1 MKLLKKIWD
10 SLNGNKTTIGM
21 VIVLVAQGVKVFAP
35 GFITPDQSN
44 FIETVG
50 LTLGGAG
57 LFHKGIKNNNVQNAI
72 NKINKQK

>member
-1 MKLLKKIWD
+1 MKALKKIWD

-21 VIVLVAQGVKVFAP
+21 LIVLVAQGFKVFAP
-35 GFITPDQSN
+35 NFINPDQTD

-50 LTLGGAG
+50 MALGGAG